1 MDFDYLQRRRLHI
14 LSWQRIPVLCNPY
27 SKEVYSHVQM
37 EQSPMNILSSGCGSG
52 SPWSHTEVLHHQ
64 RFIFNSHAYM
74 QCPMSG
80 ELQKVS
86 HLVLQLFAASQTE
99 VHWTLHC
106 TQTDFSPLA
115 TTVLT
120 PRFFPYMLYKEL
132 SQED

>member
-1 MDFDYLQRRRLHI
+1 MVEEAHGRILKCFTIKGLYLIVMPICNAQ
-14 LSWQRIPVLCNPY
+14 WQESC
-27 SKEVYSHVQM
+27 K
-37 EQSPMNILSSGCGSG
+37 
-52 SPWSHTEVLHHQ
+52 
-64 RFIFNSHAYM
+64 
-74 QCPMSG
+74 
-80 ELQKVS
+80 KVS